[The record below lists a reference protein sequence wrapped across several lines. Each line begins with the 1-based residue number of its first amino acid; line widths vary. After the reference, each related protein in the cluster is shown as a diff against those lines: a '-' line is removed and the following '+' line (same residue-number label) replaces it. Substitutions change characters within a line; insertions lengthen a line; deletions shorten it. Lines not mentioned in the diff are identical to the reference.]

1 MAMIS
6 LSKQHCL
13 TCSPVVL
20 LGESAVGDPTGG
32 QVLATQVY
40 IGGFTCEGRSPGVGW
55 QLMASVITIET
66 RQLGGRYKSS
76 INQILCRAKVF
87 SRQLGKSG

>member
-20 LGESAVGDPTGG
+20 LGESALGDPTGG
-32 QVLATQVY
+32 QVLATHVY

-55 QLMASVITIET
+55 QLMASVIGSLQIEHQSDT
-66 RQLGGRYKSS
+66 MQSQS
-76 INQILCRAKVF
+76 I
-87 SRQLGKSG
+87 